1 MSFAIPR
8 GTITALVGVNGSGKS
23 TLFKAVMGF
32 VPVSPGSIS
41 VLGGSVA
48 QALKSNV
55 VAYVPQSEDVD
66 WNFPVLVEDV
76 VMMGRYGHMNLL
88 RLPGARTT
96 RRWTR
101 RWTASA

>member
-1 MSFAIPR
+1 MNAPTGRADPLSGAAGAGLAVSGATVTYRNGHTALRDVSFAIPR

-55 VAYVPQSEDVD
+55 VA
-66 WNFPVLVEDV
+66 
-76 VMMGRYGHMNLL
+76 
-88 RLPGARTT
+88 
-96 RRWTR
+96 
-101 RWTASA
+101 